1 MTEVL
6 CQKIFKTSNEET
18 LHGTKLKLS
27 ARLEIMEEGEDLSS
41 SEVKQKNTSEI

>member
-18 LHGTKLKLS
+18 LLGTKLKLS
-27 ARLEIMEEGEDLSS
+27 ARLEIMEEREREGIVNQE
-41 SEVKQKNTSEI
+41 KIK